1 MRTLGEELRAMNDE
15 TRRHMRVLH
24 EDMVARFTLLDEGLN
39 GRLRRSGRARKK
51 KPH

>member
-1 MRTLGEELRAMNDE
+1 VPARLVVHRAKL
-15 TRRHMRVLH
+15 LH

-39 GRLRRSGRARKK
+39 GRSRRSGRARKK